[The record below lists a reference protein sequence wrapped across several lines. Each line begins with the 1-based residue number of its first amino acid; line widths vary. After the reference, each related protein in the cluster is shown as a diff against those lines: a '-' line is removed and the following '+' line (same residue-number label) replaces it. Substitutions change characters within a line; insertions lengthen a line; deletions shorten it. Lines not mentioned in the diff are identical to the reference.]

1 MYFFHRIVI
10 VANQKKNIYIYVNIY
25 TLNGLDFQKLKFY
38 VKFKSIEIFDKNFN
52 LKCHRKLINVNKHI
66 MVILII
72 LDGLKFSFYQQFN
85 NIPFTINYSM
95 QKEIDMIFIYSKK
108 MSI

>member
-10 VANQKKNIYIYVNIY
+10 VANQNIYVNIY

-52 LKCHRKLINVNKHI
+52 LKCNRKLINVNKYI
-66 MVILII
+66 IVILII
-72 LDGLKFSFYQQFN
+72 LDGLKFCSFSFYQQFN
-85 NIPFTINYSM
+85 NIPFTINYSNYA
-95 QKEIDMIFIYSKK
+95 KRDRYDIYL
-108 MSI
+108 

>member
-1 MYFFHRIVI
+1 MYI
-10 VANQKKNIYIYVNIY
+10 NIY

-66 MVILII
+66 IVILII
-72 LDGLKFSFYQQFN
+72 LDGLKFCSFSFYQQFN
-85 NIPFTINYSM
+85 NIPFTINYSNYA
-95 QKEIDMIFIYSKK
+95 KRDRYDIYL
-108 MSI
+108 